1 MIPVERGRV
10 RSTATPVAADS
21 IAAISAWSSSPAAP
35 VAAFADPLVEMI
47 ASAQPKPPRPSP
59 EVAARCA
66 FDSRTGAAANVFG
79 VKTAATAA
87 GPRVVTTTARS
98 GRPEALIPAAIP
110 PARKPDGVTAR
121 RSTGGRSGED
131 AGMGRSEV
139 VVMVRAAADRG
150 RPSPADR
157 GRG

>member
-1 MIPVERGRV
+1 MIPVERWRV

-47 ASAQPKPPRPSP
+47 ASAQPKPPRTSP

-66 FDSRTGAAANVFG
+66 FERRTGAAANVFG

-98 GRPEALIPAAIP
+98 GRPEAFIPAASP
-110 PARKPDGVTAR
+110 PARKPGGVTAR
-121 RSTGGRSGED
+121 RSTGGRSGEY
-131 AGMGRSEV
+131 AGTGRCV
-139 VVMVRAAADRG
+139 VVMVPVAADRG
-150 RPSPADR
+150 RPFRAGR